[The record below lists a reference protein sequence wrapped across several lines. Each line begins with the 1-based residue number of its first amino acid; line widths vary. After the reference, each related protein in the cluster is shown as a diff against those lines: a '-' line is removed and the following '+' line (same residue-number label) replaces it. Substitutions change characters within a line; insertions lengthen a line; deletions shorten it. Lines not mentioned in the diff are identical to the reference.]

1 MNKNLTLFLP
11 NFLLLISPFDKNS
24 AEKPILVN
32 DVAASTASSVLLG
45 FGIVFL
51 FLAVGL
57 YV

>member
-1 MNKNLTLFLP
+1 MMLTLSLSLRFV
-11 NFLLLISPFDKNS
+11 SSDS

-32 DVAASTASSVLLG
+32 DLAASVGSSVFLG